1 MPILQR
7 ISWYHTMIDMG
18 MWRFMLIIISFY
30 AGINFIFA
38 TIYYGIGIEHL
49 DGIASTDSEWVKFG
63 QAYFFSAQTLLQL
76 VMGILVQS
84 GF

>member
-1 MPILQR
+1 
-7 ISWYHTMIDMG
+7 

-38 TIYYGIGIEHL
+38 TYLWNGIEHL

-63 QAYFFSAQTLLQL
+63 QAYFFSAQTFT
-76 VMGILVQS
+76 VGYGHISPV

>member
-1 MPILQR
+1 
-7 ISWYHTMIDMG
+7 
-18 MWRFMLIIISFY
+18 MLIIISFY

-63 QAYFFSAQTLLQL
+63 QAFLVHKPSLQL
-76 VMGILVQS
+76 VMGI
-84 GF
+84 

>member
-1 MPILQR
+1 
-7 ISWYHTMIDMG
+7 

-63 QAYFFSAQTLLQL
+63 QAYFLVHKPSLQL
-76 VMGILVQS
+76 VMGI
-84 GF
+84 